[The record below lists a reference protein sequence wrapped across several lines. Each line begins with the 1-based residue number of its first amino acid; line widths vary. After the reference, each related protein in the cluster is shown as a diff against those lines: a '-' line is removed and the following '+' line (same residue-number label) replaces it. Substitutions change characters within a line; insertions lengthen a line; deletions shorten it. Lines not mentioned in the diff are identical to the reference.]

1 MEEYMPE
8 KESHTL
14 PVLRA
19 RPGGLAERFAGLL
32 GGSHPAATFF
42 AALLAGYV
50 VLAGLAILL
59 GLVVTEVL
67 VQSLGLGSFDQGTV
81 EEIVAERTPFL
92 TDVASVGAFTGG
104 APLLPILVGLIGLV
118 AAFKRKWLIAGFAVF
133 VLCVESA
140 TYRVASMVV
149 PRERPDVKRL
159 EDLPVDASFPSG
171 HTAASLAVYAGLV
184 LLVTA
189 RVKDARARI
198 ALWGLAALLPVFVA
212 FSRMYQGMH
221 HPLDVI
227 AGALV
232 GVGAIAVLLFACR
245 SAEAAVRAPARARGR
260 SAASGGFQA
269 AR

>member
-8 KESHTL
+8 KESSTL

-19 RPGGLAERFAGLL
+19 RPGGPAERFAGLL

-42 AALLAGYV
+42 AALVAGYL

-59 GLVVTEVL
+59 GLVVTDVL
-67 VQSLGLGSFDQGTV
+67 IGSLGFGGPDQRAV

-104 APLLPILVGLIGLV
+104 APLLPVLVGLIGLV
-118 AAFKRKWLIAGFAVF
+118 AAFKRKWLIAAFAVF

-140 TYRVASMVV
+140 TYRIASIVV

-159 EDLPVDASFPSG
+159 EDLPVDASYPSG

-184 LLVTA
+184 LLLST

-198 ALWGLAALLPVFVA
+198 ALWALAALLPLFVA

-221 HPLDVI
+221 HPLDVM

-245 SAEAAVRAPARARGR
+245 SAEAAVRAPARARAGR
-260 SAASGGFQA
+260 RSPGGMQA

>member
-1 MEEYMPE
+1 MPE
-8 KESHTL
+8 QESSTL

-19 RPGGLAERFAGLL
+19 RPGGPAERFAGLI

-42 AALLAGYV
+42 AALIAGYV

-59 GLVVTEVL
+59 GLFVTDVL
-67 VQSLGLGSFDQGTV
+67 VGSLGLGGTDQSAV

-92 TDVASVGAFTGG
+92 TDVATVGAFTGG
-104 APLLPILVGLIGLV
+104 APLLPILVGLVGLV
-118 AAFKRKWLIAGFAVF
+118 AAFKRQWLIAGFAVF

-140 TYRVASMVV
+140 TYRVASIVV

-159 EDLPVDASFPSG
+159 EDLPADASFPSG

-184 LLVTA
+184 LLLST

-198 ALWGLAALLPVFVA
+198 ALWAVAVILPLFVA

-221 HPLDVI
+221 HPLDVLS
-227 AGALV
+227 GALV
-232 GVGAIAVLLFACR
+232 GMGAIAVLLFACR
-245 SAEAAVRAPARARGR
+245 SAEAAVRAPARQRARQR
-260 SAASGGFQA
+260 STSGMQAAS
-269 AR
+269 